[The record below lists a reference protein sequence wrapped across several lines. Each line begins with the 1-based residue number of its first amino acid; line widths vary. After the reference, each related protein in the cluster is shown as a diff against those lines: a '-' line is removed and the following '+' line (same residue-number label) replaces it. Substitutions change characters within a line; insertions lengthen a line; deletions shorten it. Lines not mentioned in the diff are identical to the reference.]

1 MSSGLGSLPMSS
13 ADQIREE
20 SLTDLVSRRAA
31 VVIGE
36 HARRRV
42 FFLVDS
48 LELGGTESQAA
59 ALALG
64 LSQLQYAV
72 TVGCLRA
79 RGPLLIRL
87 QEAQIPVIEFHPP
100 GGLDSIPGLYRLLC
114 LSWFLRRGRFD
125 IVHTHDLWSN
135 LMGVP
140 AALLARVPVV
150 ISSQRDLSH
159 LPFYRTWRRRLLRSV
174 QGLCDVLVTN
184 ASAIRDQLVGEE
196 HFPPEKVRV
205 VQNGVDLRRCS
216 ASMGDGRASVRY
228 ASSGK
233 RIVLVGNMTSDV
245 KGHPWLIRAAPAVLR
260 EYPDTHFVLVG
271 DGEQRPNFERT
282 VADLGL
288 TKHFSFLGQRHDIPS
303 VLSSCDIAV
312 LPSRLEGLP
321 NAVLEYMAAALP
333 TVASNVGGNVE
344 IVKDGVTGLLVPSE
358 NTDALAAAL
367 LQLLRDPGLAARL
380 GTNGREYVRQN
391 FSFEKLV
398 ERIDDLYSELLRARK
413 PAKSYL

>member
-1 MSSGLGSLPMSS
+1 MSV

-20 SLTDLVSRRAA
+20 SLTDPVSRQPSG
-31 VVIGE
+31 VIGE
-36 HARRRV
+36 HARGRV

-64 LSQLQYAV
+64 LSQSRYAV

-79 RGPLLIRL
+79 RGPLLIGLR
-87 QEAQIPVIEFHPP
+87 EAQVPVIEFHPP
-100 GGLDSIPGLYRLLC
+100 GGLDSILGLYKLLS

-140 AALLARVPVV
+140 AALLARVPVI

-159 LPFYRTWRRRLLRSV
+159 LPWYRPWRRRLLRSV

-184 ASAIRDQLVGEE
+184 ASAIRDQLVGE
-196 HFPPEKVRV
+196 HFPLEKVRV
-205 VQNGVDLRRCS
+205 IQNGVDLRRFS
-216 ASMGDGRASVRY
+216 AAAGDSQDPVRG
-228 ASSGK
+228 AGPGK

-260 EYPDTHFVLVG
+260 EFPDTHFVLAG
-271 DGEQRPNFERT
+271 NGEKRPNFERI
-282 VADLGL
+282 VADLNL
-288 TKHFSFLGQRHDIPS
+288 TKSFSFLGQCHDIPS

-312 LPSRLEGLP
+312 LPSRAEGLP

-333 TVASNVGGNVE
+333 TVASKVGGNVE
-344 IVKDGVTGLLVPSE
+344 IMKDGVTGLLVAPE
-358 NTDALAAAL
+358 NADALAAAL
-367 LQLLRDPGLAARL
+367 LQLLRDPCLADRL

-398 ERIDDLYSELLRARK
+398 ERIDGLYSDLLRTRK
-413 PAKSYL
+413 PAKSQL

>member
-1 MSSGLGSLPMSS
+1 MSVV
-13 ADQIREE
+13 DQIREE
-20 SLTDLVSRRAA
+20 SLTDPVSRRAEG
-31 VVIGE
+31 VIAEASRG
-36 HARRRV
+36 RV

-64 LSQLQYAV
+64 LHQLQYAV

-87 QEAQIPVIEFHPP
+87 QEAHVPVIEFHPQ
-100 GGLDSIPGLYRLLC
+100 GGLDSIRGLYKLLC

-140 AALLARVPVV
+140 AALLARVPVI

-159 LPFYRTWRRRLLRSV
+159 LPWYRTWRRRLLRSV

-184 ASAIRDQLVGEE
+184 ASAIRDQLVCEE
-196 HFPPEKVRV
+196 HFPPGKVRV
-205 VQNGVDLRRCS
+205 IQNGVDLRRFS
-216 ASMGDGRASVRY
+216 TTVGDSRDPVRH

-260 EYPDTHFVLVG
+260 EFPDTHFVLAG
-271 DGEQRPNFERT
+271 DGEQRPNFECT

-288 TKHFSFLGQRHDIPS
+288 TKQFSFLGQRTDIPS

-312 LPSRLEGLP
+312 LPSRAEGLP

-333 TVASNVGGNVE
+333 TVASKVGGNVE
-344 IVKDGVTGLLVPSE
+344 IVKDGVTGLLAPPE
-358 NTDALAAAL
+358 NADALAAAL
-367 LQLLRDPGLAARL
+367 LQLLRDPGLADRL

-391 FSFEKLV
+391 FSVEKLV
-398 ERIDDLYSELLRARK
+398 ERTDDLYAELLRTRK
-413 PAKSYL
+413 PANSHL

>member
-1 MSSGLGSLPMSS
+1 MSV

-20 SLTDLVSRRAA
+20 SLTVPVSKRADG
-31 VVIGE
+31 VIAE
-36 HARRRV
+36 AARARV

-48 LELGGTESQAA
+48 LELGGTESQAV

-64 LSQLQYAV
+64 LRQLRYAV

-79 RGPLLIRL
+79 RGPLLPPL
-87 QEAQIPVIEFHPP
+87 QEAQVPVIEFHPP
-100 GGLDSIPGLYRLLC
+100 GGLDSIRGLYQLLRLA
-114 LSWFLRRGRFD
+114 WFLRRGGFD

-140 AALLARVPVV
+140 AALIARVPVI

-159 LPFYRTWRRRLLRSV
+159 LPWYRPWRRRLLRSV
-174 QGLCDVLVTN
+174 QGLCDILVTN

-205 VQNGVDLRRCS
+205 IQNGVDLRRFS
-216 ASMGDGRASVRY
+216 ATMGDSRDPVRR

-245 KGHPWLIRAAPAVLR
+245 KGHPWLIEAAPAVLR
-260 EYPDTHFVLVG
+260 EFPDTHFVLAG
-271 DGEQRPNFERT
+271 DGEQRPNFERA
-282 VADLGL
+282 VADLDL
-288 TKHFSFLGQRHDIPS
+288 TKHFSFLGQRHDIQS
-303 VLSSCDIAV
+303 VLYSCDIAV
-312 LPSRLEGLP
+312 LPSRAEGLP

-333 TVASNVGGNVE
+333 TVASKVGGNVE
-344 IVKDGVTGLLVPSE
+344 IVKDGVTGLLVPPE
-358 NTDALAAAL
+358 NADALAAAL
-367 LQLLRDPGLAARL
+367 LQLLRDPGLAERL
-380 GTNGREYVRQN
+380 GTNGHEYVRQN

-398 ERIDDLYSELLRARK
+398 ERIDDLYSDLLRTRK
-413 PAKSYL
+413 PAKSHL

>member
-1 MSSGLGSLPMSS
+1 MSV
-13 ADQIREE
+13 ADKIREE
-20 SLTDLVSRRAA
+20 SLADPVSRR
-31 VVIGE
+31 VEGVIAEASRG
-36 HARRRV
+36 RV

-48 LELGGTESQAA
+48 LEFGGTESQAA

-64 LSQLQYAV
+64 LRQLQYAV

-79 RGPLLIRL
+79 RGALLIRL
-87 QEAQIPVIEFHPP
+87 QEAHVPVIEFYPQ
-100 GGLDSIPGLYRLLC
+100 GGLDSIRGLYKLLR

-135 LMGVP
+135 LMGIP
-140 AALLARVPVV
+140 AALLARVPVI

-159 LPFYRTWRRRLLRSV
+159 LPWYRPWRRRLLRSV

-184 ASAIRDQLVGEE
+184 ASAIRDQLVGEG
-196 HFPPEKVRV
+196 HFPPGKVRV
-205 VQNGVDLRRCS
+205 IQNGVDLRRFS
-216 ASMGDGRASVRY
+216 ATKGESRDPVRH

-260 EYPDTHFVLVG
+260 EFPDTHFVLAG

-288 TKHFSFLGQRHDIPS
+288 TKHFSFLGQRIDIPS
-303 VLSSCDIAV
+303 VLYSCDIAV
-312 LPSRLEGLP
+312 LPSRAEGLP

-333 TVASNVGGNVE
+333 TIASKVGGTVE
-344 IVKDGVTGLLVPSE
+344 IVEDGITGLLVPAE
-358 NTDALAAAL
+358 NADALAAAL
-367 LQLLRDPGLAARL
+367 LQLLRDPGQADRL

-398 ERIDDLYSELLRARK
+398 ERIDDLYAELLRTRK
-413 PAKSYL
+413 PAKSHL